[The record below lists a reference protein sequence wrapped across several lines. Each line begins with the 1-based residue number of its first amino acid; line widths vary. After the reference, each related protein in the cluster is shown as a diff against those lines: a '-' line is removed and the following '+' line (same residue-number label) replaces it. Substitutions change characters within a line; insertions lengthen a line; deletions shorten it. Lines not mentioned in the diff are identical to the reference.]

1 MKKTLAFASM
11 VEGLKKLKS
20 KIISR
25 SPLLVLSLVL
35 LYQQPQTPQPPFV
48 ITLPNDPGA
57 LITIVVSVVGTL
69 LVIIKMLASYYVD
82 KGRSESNNSTQLIRA
97 IYNLAE
103 NLGKANEL
111 AAKDRERANVERLDL
126 IDAVQTGNKA
136 VSAMELK
143 LGGIE
148 KLTNDL
154 TSSVLDR
161 LVNLEKD
168 LMSETGLFKSETR
181 NTLREIDS
189 LRKAIEAGFK
199 QVNIEIDNICKQA
212 GVQPPTE
219 LNAKVTIVADE
230 KDK

>member
-1 MKKTLAFASM
+1 MKKTLALVGM
-11 VEGLKKLKS
+11 VEGLKKFKLKL
-20 KIISR
+20 ISR
-25 SPLLVLSLVL
+25 SPLLMLFFVLF
-35 LYQQPQTPQPPFV
+35 YQQPQPSQPPFV

-57 LITIVVSVVGTL
+57 LITIVVSIVGTF

-136 VSAMELK
+136 VTAMELK

-161 LVNLEKD
+161 LVDLEKD

-189 LRKAIEAGFK
+189 LRRAIETGFK
-199 QVNIEIDNICKQA
+199 QVNMEIDNICKQA
-212 GVQPPTE
+212 GVQSPTE
-219 LNAKVTIVADE
+219 LNATVTIVADE